1 MDISK
6 ETKRKATPKIKVK
19 YSEKLFN
26 IAPVFLDFTLDL
38 DGLIDEIDKIAEFR
52 DYMGELFY
60 L

>member
-26 IAPVFLDFTLDL
+26 IAPVFLDL